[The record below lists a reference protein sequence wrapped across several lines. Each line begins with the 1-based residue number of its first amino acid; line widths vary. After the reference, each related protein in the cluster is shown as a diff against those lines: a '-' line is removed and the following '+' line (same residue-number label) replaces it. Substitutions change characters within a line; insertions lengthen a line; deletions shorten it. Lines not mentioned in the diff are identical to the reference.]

1 MRSLLR
7 FKSESIMHGF
17 LDDIPDFVEKI
28 KALKDLII
36 TNIVLVGQIP
46 SPTFDEKRRVE
57 FFMERLA
64 EFRVDECTLDA
75 YGNPIGIIRGTS
87 KELPPVFLVAH
98 LDTAFKEGTD
108 FYYTVDQESIT
119 GPGLIDNSVSVGVLL
134 SMPVFFERLGLKP
147 ASDIVLAGVIQSIGK
162 GNLLGIRHLLK
173 TWPTP
178 IRGGVCLE
186 GGELGRL
193 NYYTEGMNR
202 IEIFCRIAENPER
215 KKDQFPNAIVVLNE
229 TINAILHIR
238 LPQRP
243 HSQIVLGKITGGHK
257 HGESAQE
264 ARLGLEIRSDSDEM
278 VREIRN
284 EVRDLTA
291 SIAERY
297 KVHLKVKTLSDVHGA
312 GLNYNHPLVKTTV
325 EVMKRLGLTPIR
337 GPSESELSIFL
348 SSNIPA
354 VTLGLTRGENYHMEN
369 ARIEIEPLFT
379 GIAQVLGVL
388 TAIDNGVCDGK
399 RLA

>member
-1 MRSLLR
+1 
-7 FKSESIMHGF
+7 MHRF
-17 LDDIPDFVEKI
+17 LDDLPDLVEKI

-46 SPTFDEKRRVE
+46 SPTFEEKRRVE
-57 FFMERLA
+57 FFVDRLA
-64 EFRVDECTLDA
+64 EFLVDECTLDA

-87 KELPPVFLVAH
+87 KELPPIFLVAH
-98 LDTAFKEGTD
+98 LDTAFKGPAD
-108 FYYTVDQESIT
+108 YYYTVDQDSIT

-134 SMPVFFERLGLKP
+134 SLPILFERLELKP

-173 TWPTP
+173 TWPTS
-178 IRGGVCLE
+178 IRGGICLE

-193 NYYTEGMNR
+193 NYYTEAMNR
-202 IEIFCRIAENPER
+202 MEIFCRIPEDPER
-215 KKDQFPNAIVVLNE
+215 KRNHFPSAVVVLNE
-229 TINAILHIR
+229 AINAILHIR

-243 HSQIVLGKITGGHK
+243 HSQIILGKISGGHK

-278 VREIRN
+278 VRELRN
-284 EVRDLTA
+284 DIRDLTA

-297 KVHLKVKTLSDVHGA
+297 KVDLKVKTISDIHGA
-312 GLNYNHPLVKTTV
+312 GLAYNHPLVKSTV
-325 EVMKRLGLTPIR
+325 DVMKRLNLTPIR
-337 GPSESELSIFL
+337 DPSESELSIFL
-348 SSNIPA
+348 SGNIPA

-388 TAIDNGVCDGK
+388 AAIDSGVCDG
-399 RLA
+399 

>member
-1 MRSLLR
+1 
-7 FKSESIMHGF
+7 MHHF
-17 LDDIPDFVEKI
+17 LNDLPDLVAKI
-28 KALKDLII
+28 KPLKDLII

-46 SPTFDEKRRVE
+46 SPTFEEKRRVE
-57 FFMERLA
+57 FFMDRLA
-64 EFRVDECTLDA
+64 EFLVDECTLDA

-87 KELPPVFLVAH
+87 KELPPIFLVAH
-98 LDTAFKEGTD
+98 LDTAFKEPAD
-108 FYYTVDQESIT
+108 YYYTVNQDSIT

-134 SMPVFFERLGLKP
+134 SLPILFERLGLKP

-173 TWPTP
+173 TWPTS
-178 IRGGVCLE
+178 IRGGICLE

-202 IEIFCRIAENPER
+202 MEIFCRIPEDPER
-215 KKDQFPNAIVVLNE
+215 KRNHFPSAVVILNE
-229 TINAILHIR
+229 AINAILHIR

-243 HSQIVLGKITGGHK
+243 HSQIVLGKISGGHK

-278 VREIRN
+278 VRELRN
-284 EVRDLTA
+284 DIRDLTA

-297 KVHLKVKTLSDVHGA
+297 KVDLKVKTISDIHGA
-312 GLNYNHPLVKTTV
+312 GLAYNHPLVKSTV
-325 EVMKRLGLTPIR
+325 EVMKRLNLTPFR
-337 GPSESELSIFL
+337 DPSESELSIFL
-348 SSNIPA
+348 SGNIPA
-354 VTLGLTRGENYHMEN
+354 VTLGLTRGENYHLEN

-379 GIAQVLGVL
+379 GIAQILGVL
-388 TAIDNGVCDGK
+388 AAIDSGVCDG
-399 RLA
+399 